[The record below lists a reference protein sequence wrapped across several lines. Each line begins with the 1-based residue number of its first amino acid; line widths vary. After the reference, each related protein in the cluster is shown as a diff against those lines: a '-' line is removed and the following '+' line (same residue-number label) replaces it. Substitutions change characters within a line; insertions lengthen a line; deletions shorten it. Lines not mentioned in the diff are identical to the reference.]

1 MIKPSPAPGIV
12 SCTTEL
18 VNIGPTLPEVQN
30 LGVDLAQFAPLHQ
43 GRSVLITGAGGSIG
57 SSLSQ
62 AILCHHPKVLVGLDS
77 SESSLHDLCT
87 SSVAPQ
93 RPLALLGSVCDTP
106 LLEEIFR
113 IHRPEI
119 IYHAAAF
126 KHVAIAENNPFEV
139 MRNNVLGT
147 HCVAQAAMRHGTEQV
162 LTISTDKAV
171 DPTSILGASKRI
183 AELLMLAF
191 NSSQPLM
198 KAVRLANIWGS
209 RGSVVPLFLRQISAG
224 GPLTVTHPAVQRYFM
239 SMSSALAV
247 IFTAAAG
254 KDGGIFV
261 PELENQIPVL
271 RVAQSLIQHTGL
283 TEDAIPIV
291 FTGLRPGEKMEELL
305 VARQETRYAINDI
318 LAGLASPTVLPQEI
332 IGLMEAL
339 RDALQRR
346 SLPDLLNIVL
356 ALVPEYRPSESL
368 TRGEICCGRARR

>member
-1 MIKPSPAPGIV
+1 MIKPSPATGIV

-18 VNIGPTLPEVQN
+18 MNIGPTLPEVQN
-30 LGVDLAQFAPLHQ
+30 LEVDLGQFAPLHQ

-57 SSLSQ
+57 SCLFQ

-87 SSVAPQ
+87 SVAPQ
-93 RPLALLGSVCDTP
+93 RPVTVLGSVCDAP
-106 LLEEIFR
+106 LLEELFR
-113 IHRPEI
+113 SHRPEI
-119 IYHAAAF
+119 VYHAAAF

-139 MRNNVLGT
+139 TRNNVLGT

-171 DPTSILGASKRI
+171 DPTSILGAGKRI

-191 NSSQPLM
+191 TSSQPLM

-224 GPLTVTHPAVQRYFM
+224 GPLTVTDPAVQRYFM

-247 IFTAAAG
+247 IFTAAAE

-271 RVAQSLIQHTGL
+271 KVAQSLIQHTGL
-283 TEDAIPIV
+283 AEDAIPIV
-291 FTGLRPGEKMEELL
+291 FTGLQPGEKMEELL
-305 VARQETRYAINDI
+305 VSKQEIRYAINDI
-318 LAGLASPTVLPQEI
+318 LAGLASPTVSPQEI

-339 RDALQRR
+339 GDALQRR

-356 ALVPEYRPSESL
+356 TLVPEYRPSDSL
-368 TRGEICCGRARR
+368 TNREVCCGRARR